1 MKMLEK
7 LFTKNK
13 EKQTEDTIEVP
24 DNTNTESLHAIK
36 IPETVQGL
44 SKIEVQE
51 RYDNGQYNKEVEDLS
66 RSTAQIIR
74 ENSLTLFNFI
84 NLFLAVSVFL
94 VGYPKNALFFWIIIV
109 NTAIGVIQEI
119 HAKRTIDRLSLVNK
133 TKVTVLRENQ
143 LVRIYQEEI
152 VLGDILYLTLGNQ
165 VPSDSTLVYTEGLE
179 VDESLLTGEAD
190 NIMKKIGDSLMSGS
204 FITSGFAYAEVSAV
218 GEDNFVAK
226 LSKEAKSEK
235 QSTSELMNSLN
246 LLIKGLTFAIIP
258 IGLLLFWTQYLS
270 TQSVPK
276 SVLGVSGAL
285 ISMIPEGLM
294 LLTSV
299 AFAVGAANLAKKQ
312 TLIQRLSCIETLA
325 RVDTICLDKTGT
337 ITDGTL
343 SFKELLVEA
352 PFDKAY
358 VENVLAQL
366 VTGLSD
372 QNATAQ
378 VLRETFSLK
387 EKAWPVASV
396 IPFSSARKW
405 SGVSFAE
412 KDSFVM
418 GAPEFIYQEMPE
430 TIKETVTSYSRQGD
444 RVLVLVGF
452 SEPLTEAVIPETVET
467 LAILIIS
474 DTIRE
479 NAVDTFSYFEKEDVI
494 LKVISG
500 DNPIT
505 VANIAKNAG
514 ILGAD
519 SFVDMSQVA
528 EDVDYQE
535 LVEETT
541 VFGRVTPYQKRE
553 LVRALKANGHTTC
566 MTGDGVNDILSL
578 READVSVAM
587 ASGSDAARAV
597 SDVVL
602 LNSDFGN
609 MIQVLHEGRRVI
621 NNIERVAAMYMVK
634 TIYSA
639 ILAVTF
645 IFLALPYPFAPLQLT
660 PINTLTVGIPSFV
673 LALKPS
679 YERIKGSFLTNIL
692 RISVPGAL
700 TVIISILVLQLAGL
714 WFDLSHAEVST
725 MCVLLTGCVGF
736 QVLLRVARPLDKKRR
751 IMVWLLLAGF
761 IGCFLFF
768 GDFFMYTTL
777 FTRNILFYLPLI
789 LGSRS
794 IFNYTSLV
802 MARVSHEWQKKNRKG
817 KHRKAK

>member
-1 MKMLEK
+1 MKK
-7 LFTKNK
+7 WWQK
-13 EKQTEDTIEVP
+13 KQDVDDIVVTTDSKATLQTV
-24 DNTNTESLHAIK
+24 K
-36 IPETVQGL
+36 IPETIQGL
-44 SKIEVQE
+44 SEEAVQE
-51 RYDNGQYNKEVEDLS
+51 RYRNGQYNQEVEDLS
-66 RSTAQIIR
+66 RTTAQIIR

-84 NLFLAVSVFL
+84 NLFLAVAVFL

-133 TKVTVLRENQ
+133 TKVSVLRDKQ
-143 LVRIYQEEI
+143 IMKLYQEEL

-165 VPSDSTLVYTEGLE
+165 VPSDAIVVYTDGLE
-179 VDESLLTGEAD
+179 VDESLLTGESD
-190 NIMKKIGDSLMSGS
+190 NISKGVGDPLMSGS
-204 FITSGFAYAEVSAV
+204 FITAGVAYAEVTAV

-235 QSTSELMNSLN
+235 PSTSELMRSLN
-246 LLIKGLTFAIIP
+246 LLIRGLTFAIIP
-258 IGLLLFWTQYLS
+258 IGLLLFWSQYLS
-270 TQSVPK
+270 TQSVGK

-299 AFAVGAANLAKKQ
+299 AFAVGAANLAKKK

-343 SFKELLVEA
+343 SFKELLVQA
-352 PFDKAY
+352 PFDQPT
-358 VENVLAQL
+358 VENILGQL
-366 VTGLSD
+366 MTGLSD
-372 QNATAQ
+372 QNATAEA
-378 VLRETFSLK
+378 LRARFPLNQKQWEVT
-387 EKAWPVASV
+387 SV
-396 IPFSSARKW
+396 WPFSSARKW
-405 SGVSFAE
+405 SGVSFNHTE
-412 KDSFVM
+412 TYVM
-418 GAPEFIYQEMPE
+418 GAPEFIYTTVPE
-430 TIKETVTSYSRQGD
+430 EIQALIQLYSQKGH

-452 SEPLTEAVIPETVET
+452 SETLTAAVLPAKMET
-467 LAILIIS
+467 LAVLVLS

-479 NAVDTFSYFEKEDVI
+479 NAVETFSYFEKEDVT

-514 ILGAD
+514 IFEAEK
-519 SFVDMSQVA
+519 FVDMSA
-528 EDVDYQE
+528 LPEEVDYRK

-541 VFGRVTPYQKRE
+541 VFGRVTPHQKKA
-553 LVRALKANGHTTC
+553 LIVALKGNGHTTC

-587 ASGSDAARAV
+587 ASGSEAARAAA
-597 SDVVL
+597 DVVL
-602 LNSDFGN
+602 LDSDFSN

-660 PINTLTVGIPSFV
+660 PINTLTVGLPSFI

-679 YERIKGSFLTNIL
+679 YERIKGHFLTNIL
-692 RISVPGAL
+692 QISLPGAL
-700 TVIISILVLQLAGL
+700 TVIFNILVLQLAGA
-714 WFDLSHAEVST
+714 WFGLSHAEVST
-725 MCVLLTGCVGF
+725 MCVLVTGCIGF
-736 QVLLRVARPLDKKRR
+736 QVLERVAKPLDIKRK
-751 IMVWLLLAGF
+751 IMVWLLLASF
-761 IGCFLFF
+761 IACFLLF
-768 GDFFMYTTL
+768 GEFFMYTTL
-777 FTRNILFYLPLI
+777 FTRNVLFYLPLI
-789 LGSRS
+789 LGSRA
-794 IFNYTSLV
+794 IFDIITKIVTYV
-802 MARVSHEWQKKNRKG
+802 MHFYEKIQKE
-817 KHRKAK
+817 AK